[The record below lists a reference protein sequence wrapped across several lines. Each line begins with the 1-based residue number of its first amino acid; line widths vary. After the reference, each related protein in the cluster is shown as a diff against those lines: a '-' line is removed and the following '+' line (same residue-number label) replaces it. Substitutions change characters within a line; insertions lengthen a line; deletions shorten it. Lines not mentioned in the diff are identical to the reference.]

1 MLLILLRSPSP
12 AEKGCAAVVAL
23 LHAAACELRGVRKGI
38 WMRKTIMGVALGL
51 AQGLWSEDRTTS
63 GKVSSLGN
71 SQAGGSC
78 GGRVSCSF
86 GASGSAGA
94 PFGASA
100 TGASASV
107 FASAARPVH
116 ELGIPIAAMALAAG
130 EALVDK
136 RSTGTGEA
144 SCGSG
149 TLAAQLSSCIVSS
162 TFLTQITVSFEAVP
176 KNF

>member
-1 MLLILLRSPSP
+1 MLLILLGVSA
-12 AEKGCAAVVAL
+12 AEGCAAVVAW
-23 LHAAACELRGVRKGI
+23 LHAAACELRGVRKGT

-51 AQGLWSEDRTTS
+51 AQDLWSEDRSTS

-86 GASGSAGA
+86 GASRSAGA
-94 PFGASA
+94 SFGASA

-149 TLAAQLSSCIVSS
+149 TLAAELSSCIWSS
-162 TFLTQITVSFEAVP
+162 TFLTQIAVSFEAVP